1 MVVSSG
7 EPLVSLM
14 LPCIDRHLYIRAW
27 QYPQI
32 WWWGSRTGAVKARVE
47 KGRPR
52 RGCQAGGLCLGRRG
66 SALTRADD
74 DGPDWGWEYKL

>member
-1 MVVSSG
+1 V
-7 EPLVSLM
+7 
-14 LPCIDRHLYIRAW
+14 D
-27 QYPQI
+27 PQI